1 VDKEGTRDVFADA
14 LTPLEPATASGS
26 AGPSSA
32 FETMT
37 TAAAGAHAFTHGLDD
52 VEMAAHERKRKVSK
66 LKDAPVRGRNM
77 QGRKTKEPAIDPAK
91 RVDQFP
97 NESLEVTPGDKLFCR
112 ACKTERSIRLSS
124 LNAHLASDAHKAKLK
139 VHFEALD
146 GDEDLTAL
154 VTHFFENH
162 PELGT
167 SPEGATLAKET
178 HVYRWRVMES
188 MMYAGIPYAKIDMLR
203 HLLEREGHPLTK
215 ATHMGETYIPQI
227 ETLEIKRVVK
237 ELLQQH
243 FALIFDGTTRL
254 GEAIN
259 MVTRSITDGFTIRM
273 RLVAFK
279 TTKVHTNGEALC
291 RLILKTLQH
300 TLGLTWITA

>member
-1 VDKEGTRDVFADA
+1 
-14 LTPLEPATASGS
+14 
-26 AGPSSA
+26 
-32 FETMT
+32 
-37 TAAAGAHAFTHGLDD
+37 
-52 VEMAAHERKRKVSK
+52 MAAHERKRKVSK

-97 NESLEVTPGDKLFCR
+97 DESLEVTPGDKLFCR

-167 SPEGATLAKET
+167 SPEGAAKRDACVPLACDGEYD
-178 HVYRWRVMES
+178 VR
-188 MMYAGIPYAKIDMLR
+188 R
-203 HLLEREGHPLTK
+203 HPVRKDRHASPP
-215 ATHMGETYIPQI
+215 A
-227 ETLEIKRVVK
+227 R
-237 ELLQQH
+237 
-243 FALIFDGTTRL
+243 A
-254 GEAIN
+254 
-259 MVTRSITDGFTIRM
+259 
-273 RLVAFK
+273 
-279 TTKVHTNGEALC
+279 
-291 RLILKTLQH
+291 
-300 TLGLTWITA
+300 